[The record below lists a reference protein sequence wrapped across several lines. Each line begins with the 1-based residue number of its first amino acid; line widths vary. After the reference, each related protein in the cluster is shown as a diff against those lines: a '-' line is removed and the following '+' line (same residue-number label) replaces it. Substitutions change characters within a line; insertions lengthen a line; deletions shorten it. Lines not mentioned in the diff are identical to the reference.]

1 MINRESGVFQTSY
14 EGDMALYTLPLAR
27 NTTRVMVA
35 LLALLPVP
43 LMMANNE
50 HLMSIATTIALAAI
64 GAIGLNLLVGY
75 TGQISI
81 GQGAF
86 MMVGGYTAAILSSRY
101 GMPFW
106 FGILAGGCTTA
117 LVGILFGIPSLRIK
131 GLYLAIATL
140 AAQLIIEWVINHV
153 PWISGG
159 AQSSIYVD
167 NPELFGFEFNT
178 EFRRYY
184 LVLVVFLLA
193 FFGAQNLVR
202 SRIGR
207 AFIAIRDRDIAA
219 EIIGVNLF
227 RYKLLAFAV
236 SSFYAGVAGALW
248 TYYLRIANYENFV
261 LVVSIEYLAMIIIGG
276 LGSVLGAVFGAI
288 FIKLFPIAL
297 DLTVVSISEGVFG
310 IPYQDVANFLANMQ
324 LFLFGALIIFFLTV
338 EPEGLA
344 RMWEHVKRYFRLWPY
359 SY

>member
-14 EGDMALYTLPLAR
+14 EGDMALYTLPLAKVSAG
-27 NTTRVMVA
+27 VMVA
-35 LLALLPVP
+35 LLVVLPVP
-43 LMMANNE
+43 LWLAGNE
-50 HLMSIATTIALAAI
+50 HVMSIATTIALAAI
-64 GAIGLNLLVGY
+64 GAIGLNILVGY

-86 MMVGGYTAAILSSRY
+86 MAVGGYTAAIMSSRY
-101 GMPFW
+101 GIPFW
-106 FGILAGGCTTA
+106 IGIPAGGVTTA
-117 LVGILFGIPSLRIK
+117 LIGVLFGIPSLRIK

-140 AAQLIIEWVINHV
+140 AAQLIIEWSINHIT
-153 PWISGG
+153 WIGG
-159 AQSSIYVD
+159 GVQSSIYVS
-167 NPELFGFEFNT
+167 NPTLGSFEFNN
-178 EFRRYY
+178 EFSRYY
-184 LVLVVFLLA
+184 LILVFFLLA
-193 FFGAQNLVR
+193 YFGAQNLVR

-227 RYKLLAFAV
+227 KYKLLAFAV

-248 TYYLRIANYENFV
+248 TYYLRIANYENFT

-276 LGSVLGAVFGAI
+276 LGSVLGAVLGAI
-288 FIKLFPIAL
+288 FIKLLPIVMDIGVIGIAK
-297 DLTVVSISEGVFG
+297 DFFGVSYG
-310 IPYQDVANFLANMQ
+310 DVANFLANFQ
-324 LFLFGALIIFFLTV
+324 LFVFGALIIVFLIV

>member
-1 MINRESGVFQTSY
+1 M
-14 EGDMALYTLPLAR
+14 
-27 NTTRVMVA
+27 
-35 LLALLPVP
+35 
-43 LMMANNE
+43 
-50 HLMSIATTIALAAI
+50 
-64 GAIGLNLLVGY
+64 
-75 TGQISI
+75 
-81 GQGAF
+81 
-86 MMVGGYTAAILSSRY
+86 
-101 GMPFW
+101 
-106 FGILAGGCTTA
+106 
-117 LVGILFGIPSLRIK
+117 
-131 GLYLAIATL
+131 
-140 AAQLIIEWVINHV
+140 

-261 LVVSIEYLAMIIIGG
+261 LVVSIEYLAMIIIGRLGQRAGRG
-276 LGSVLGAVFGAI
+276 LRGHFHQAVPHRPGPHGGEHFGRACSAFHTRTWPIFWPTCSCSCLVL
-288 FIKLFPIAL
+288 
-297 DLTVVSISEGVFG
+297 
-310 IPYQDVANFLANMQ
+310 
-324 LFLFGALIIFFLTV
+324 
-338 EPEGLA
+338 
-344 RMWEHVKRYFRLWPY
+344 
-359 SY
+359 